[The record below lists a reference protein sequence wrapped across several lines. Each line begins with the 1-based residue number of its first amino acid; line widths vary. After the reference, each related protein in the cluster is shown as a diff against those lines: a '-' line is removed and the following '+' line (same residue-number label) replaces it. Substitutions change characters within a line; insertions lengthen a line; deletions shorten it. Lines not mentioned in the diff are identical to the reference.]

1 MSLEYSTVERKSMPS
16 EYKPPIAVHFVWHP
30 SDNDAVAPILE
41 AVSKYLS
48 RDINRPFSR
57 NLNIPIF
64 FYSSNSPT
72 IVPDCPCELAAQNV
86 LFVFTSVNTTGRP
99 SWSDYIKNLPC
110 TETMRAVPV
119 ALTREGLGHGG
130 EGSLKNLNCIRAYE
144 WPNTSK
150 LQNTILSM
158 AHEIYRHGFVEIV
171 EADKG
176 KSSSIKLF
184 LSHAKSGNTGC
195 LHAEAIKRF
204 IDNTNMSHF
213 FDATT
218 ISPGFKFDEE
228 IIKHIIDSTMVAI
241 CSDDYSSR
249 YWCQREILCAKEHR
263 LPMIAVNCLENY
275 EDRIFP
281 AGSNVPCVH
290 VPPESPLSEANIL
303 KVLTAALL
311 ETIRHFH
318 AKRSLNYYKTRGWI
332 DSDCAVFS
340 RPPEIRQMLALKAEG
355 RSNKICYPEPP
366 IYSEEADWHTQLGI
380 DTFTPLWSGSESRSL
395 NGLRVGISI
404 SDAPSDGF
412 KENHLPP
419 SQSLRFAQDLARH
432 LLARSA
438 TLIYGGDLRKDG
450 FTEFIL
456 DEAVALKSRLNTDN
470 IHVENHL
477 AWPIHKADKEI
488 IAWRANYNAVM
499 KTVEHD
505 ASGDIASEVDNDTFL
520 PPSTPQNKY
529 IWSRCLTDMRMISIE
544 SSDARI
550 CAGGKLSGYNGKMP
564 GVLEEIL
571 IAIEKNKPVYLLG
584 AFGGVVCDVC
594 NVIRKEPYPDSLTE
608 AWQVSH
614 NDGYVDLQAIA
625 ATHGLHTDYG
635 YVKTALEGVDLSV
648 LSKNAGLDE
657 ATYLRLMVTPFVDEC
672 IHLIMQG
679 LKGIFH

>member
-1 MSLEYSTVERKSMPS
+1 MPS
-16 EYKPPIAVHFVWHP
+16 QYKPPIAIHFIWHP
-30 SDNDAVAPILE
+30 SDNDSVDPIIE
-41 AVSKYLS
+41 AVSNCLS
-48 RDINRPFSR
+48 RDVNRPFSR

-64 FYSSNSPT
+64 FYSSSNPT
-72 IVPDCPCELAAQNV
+72 AVPNNPQELAARNV
-86 LFVFTSVNTTGRP
+86 LFVFTSINTTGRP
-99 SWSDYIKNLPC
+99 IWNDYIKNFSYS
-110 TETMRAVPV
+110 ETMRAVPV
-119 ALTREGLGHGG
+119 ALMREGLGHGG
-130 EGSLKNLNCIRAYE
+130 EGSLKNLNCIRAYD
-144 WPNTSK
+144 WPDTSR

-176 KSSSIKLF
+176 NSSSIKLF

-218 ISPGFKFDEE
+218 ITPGFKFDEE
-228 IIKHIIDSTMVAI
+228 ITKHIIDSTMVAI

-290 VPPESPLSEANIL
+290 VPPESPLSEADIL

-311 ETIRHFH
+311 ETIRHCH
-318 AKRSLNYYKTRGWI
+318 AMKSLDHYKARGWI
-332 DSDCAVFS
+332 DPVCEVYS
-340 RPPEIRQMLALKAEG
+340 RPPEIRQMLGLKAEG

-380 DTFTPLWSGSESRSL
+380 DTFTPLWNNSEKNL
-395 NGLRVGISI
+395 LDGLRIGISI
-404 SDAPSDGF
+404 SDSPSDGF
-412 KENHLPP
+412 KANHLPT
-419 SQSLRFAQDLARH
+419 SQSMRFAQDLTRH

-456 DEAVALKSRLNTDN
+456 DEAVALKNRLNTDD
-470 IHVENHL
+470 IHVVNHL
-477 AWPIHKADKEI
+477 AWPLHKADQAMT
-488 IAWRANYNAVM
+488 AWRAKYNAVM
-499 KTVEHD
+499 ETVEHD
-505 ASGDIASEVDNDTFL
+505 AASDIISAVDVDTFL

-529 IWSRCLTDMRMISIE
+529 IWSRCLTDMRMKSIE
-544 SSDARI
+544 SSHARI

-571 IAIEKNKPVYLLG
+571 IAIDKKKPVYLLG
-584 AFGGVVCDVC
+584 AFGGVVGDVC
-594 NVIRKEPYPDSLTE
+594 KVVRKEPYPDSLTE
-608 AWQVSH
+608 AWQI
-614 NDGYVDLQAIA
+614 NNNAGYVDLQAIA
-625 ATHGLHTDYG
+625 ATHGMHTDYAQ
-635 YVKTALEGVDLSV
+635 VKAVLEGIDISV

-657 ATYLRLMVTPFVDEC
+657 ATYLRLMETPFVDEC

-679 LKGIFH
+679 LRSLSR

>member
-1 MSLEYSTVERKSMPS
+1 MNEVIHQMISQ
-16 EYKPPIAVHFVWHP
+16 YKPPIAVHFIWHP
-30 SDNDAVAPILE
+30 SDNEAVDPIIE
-41 AVSKYLS
+41 AVSKCLS
-48 RDINRPFSR
+48 RDISRPFSR

-64 FYSSNSPT
+64 FYSSSNPT
-72 IVPDCPCELAAQNV
+72 TVPNNPQEVAARNV
-86 LFVFTSVNTTGRP
+86 LFVFTSVNTTGRLP
-99 SWSDYIKNLPC
+99 WNNYIKNLPRS
-110 TETMRAVPV
+110 ETMRAVPV

-130 EGSLKNLNCIRAYE
+130 EGSLKNLNCIRTYD
-144 WPNTSK
+144 WPDTTK
-150 LQNTILSM
+150 IQNTILSM

-228 IIKHIIDSTMVAI
+228 IIKHIVDSTMVAI

-290 VPPESPLSEANIL
+290 VPPESPLSEADIL
-303 KVLTAALL
+303 RVLTAALL
-311 ETIRHFH
+311 ETIRHCH
-318 AKRSLNYYKTRGWI
+318 AMTSLEHYKTRGWI
-332 DSDCAVFS
+332 DTDCVVFS

-355 RSNKICYPEPP
+355 RSIKICYPEPP

-380 DTFTPLWSGSESRSL
+380 DTFTPLWSGLEGQSL
-395 NGLRVGISI
+395 KGLHVGISI
-404 SDAPSDGF
+404 SDVPGDGF

-419 SQSLRFAQDLARH
+419 SQSMRFAQDLARH

-456 DEAVALKSRLNTDN
+456 DEAIALKSRLNTDD
-470 IHVENHL
+470 IHVVNHL
-477 AWPIHKADKEI
+477 AWPIHKADQEMTV
-488 IAWRANYNAVM
+488 WRSKYNAVM

-505 ASGDIASEVDNDTFL
+505 ASTDIANDVDIDTYL

-529 IWSRCLTDMRMISIE
+529 IWSRCLTDMRIVSIE
-544 SSDARI
+544 SSEARI
-550 CAGGKLSGYNGKMP
+550 CAGGKLFGYNGKMP

-571 IAIEKNKPVYLLG
+571 IAIDKNKPVYLLG
-584 AFGGVVCDVC
+584 AFGGVVGDVC
-594 NVIRKEPYPDSLTE
+594 KVVRKEPYPDSLTE
-608 AWQVSH
+608 AWQISH

-625 ATHGLHTDYG
+625 SAHRMLADYG
-635 YVKTALEGVDLSV
+635 QVKMVLEGINVSA

-657 ATYLRLMVTPFVDEC
+657 KTYLQLMKTPFVDEC

-679 LKGIFH
+679 LKVIFP